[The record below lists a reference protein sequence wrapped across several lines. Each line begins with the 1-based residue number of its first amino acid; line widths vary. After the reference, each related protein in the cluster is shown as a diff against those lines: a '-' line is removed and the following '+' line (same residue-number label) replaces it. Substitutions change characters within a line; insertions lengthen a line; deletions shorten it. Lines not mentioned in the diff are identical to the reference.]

1 MTILAA
7 IAAARKEIAM
17 LPTINHSEDKELLNR
32 RLESFGWGLFLLIL
46 GVLWLFPE
54 GILQKGAWLIAAG
67 VIMLGVN
74 VVRYLNAIKLSGSS
88 LMLGFLALLFG
99 VGEFMNLNLPFVA
112 ILLIAFGIGIILRPW
127 IEPLLEKKPA

>member
-1 MTILAA
+1 
-7 IAAARKEIAM
+7 M

-54 GILQKGAWLIAAG
+54 GILPKGAWLIAAG

-74 VVRYLNAIKLSGSS
+74 VVRYLNAIKLSGAS